1 MNMDDI
7 TKAIHKAQSQRIGAV
22 LTRSGLQKR
31 TPADADD
38 EAAEQTAGD
47 KRQKAKAAT
56 RQAVQSTLK
65 VPTTTATASEHAL
78 AQNAHNDAA
87 SAHSDAASVS
97 TKPEDIVMHMAAAD
111 YHRQMADEHSKGAT
125 ASPAGK

>member
-1 MNMDDI
+1 MDEI

-38 EAAEQTAGD
+38 EAVEQTAGD

-56 RQAVQSTLK
+56 RQAVQSTLQ
-65 VPTTTATASEHAL
+65 VPSVNATATEHAQ
-78 AQNAHNDAA
+78 AQDKHRDAA
-87 SAHSDAASVS
+87 QAHSDAAASS

-111 YHRQMADEHSKGAT
+111 YHRTMADEHSKGAT